1 MIKYAQQTDVKKIKL
16 NPDNPRVIKDD
27 AYQRLVKS
35 IQEFPEMLE
44 LRPIVIDEN
53 GVILGGNMRYKA
65 CIDAG
70 LTKVP
75 TVQASTLTEEQ
86 KREFVVK
93 DNLPYGEW
101 DWEALQGWDDKNLT
115 DWGLDLPQFP
125 VTLDY
130 TILKDGEPN
139 HRQSEMSESVVKAIQ
154 IEFALEQYQEAL
166 DLIRYFRSAGA
177 NIGTMILE
185 FLKQQKT
192 LS

>member
-101 DWEALQGWDDKNLT
+101 DWEALQGWDAELLN
-115 DWGLDLPQFP
+115 DWGLG
-125 VTLDY
+125 TLQISEIPGEGELTNDD
-130 TILKDGEPN
+130 TSKPATLKITFVSPEQLQQCEID
-139 HRQSEMSESVVKAIQ
+139 V
-154 IEFALEQYQEAL
+154 IE
-166 DLIRYFRSAGA
+166 LIDRKYNGA
-177 NIGTMILE
+177 YYSISCGDI
-185 FLKQQKT
+185 
-192 LS
+192 

>member
-35 IQEFPEMLE
+35 IQDFPEMLE

-101 DWEALQGWDDKNLT
+101 DWEALQGWDVEELK
-115 DWGLDLPQFP
+115 DWGLGI
-125 VTLDY
+125 VNTISNVDY
-130 TILKDGEPN
+130 SHKNKEIDIDNLSAEMVIKLKYAEN
-139 HRQSEMSESVVKAIQ
+139 EYQLVKTQLSKIA
-154 IEFALEQYQEAL
+154 ATPEQAVWKLLGNE
-166 DLIRYFRSAGA
+166 
-177 NIGTMILE
+177 
-185 FLKQQKT
+185 
-192 LS
+192 